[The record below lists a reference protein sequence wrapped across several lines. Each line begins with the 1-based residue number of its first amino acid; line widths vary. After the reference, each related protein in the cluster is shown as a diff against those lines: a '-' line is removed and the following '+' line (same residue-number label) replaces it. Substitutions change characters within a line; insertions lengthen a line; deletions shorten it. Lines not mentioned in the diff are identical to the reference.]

1 MGGTLG
7 PDAHLGAPGTW
18 AAWAYLGL
26 MALDVSAFRPLYP
39 RLFYHLTWGS
49 RVVLGC

>member
-26 MALDVSAFRPLYP
+26 VALAVSAFRPLYP

-49 RVVLGC
+49 RVVPGC